1 MEKNQSKMRQTNIQ
15 NLKELNEDKKLEF
28 QKVFEK
34 ELETRDETIQYEI
47 VDKRINIIN
56 KTQ

>member
-1 MEKNQSKMRQTNIQ
+1 MDKY
-15 NLKELNEDKKLEF
+15 NEDEKFEF
-28 QKVFEK
+28 QKAFEK

-47 VDKRINIIN
+47 VDRRINIIN